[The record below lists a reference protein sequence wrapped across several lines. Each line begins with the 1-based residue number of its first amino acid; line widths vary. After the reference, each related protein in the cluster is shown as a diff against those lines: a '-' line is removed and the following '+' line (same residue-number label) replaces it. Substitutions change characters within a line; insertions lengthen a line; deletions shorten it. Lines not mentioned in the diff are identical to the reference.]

1 MRHIA
6 PILQGLLARA
16 QLQQGLSNYGFFSRW
31 EEVVGPPLAAST
43 RPLRVQGDVLWV
55 YVDNATLRHHMT
67 FLVPQI
73 LDRIHQHAPDSSIA
87 QVRFTL
93 NPEDQV

>member
-1 MRHIA
+1 ME
-6 PILQGLLARA
+6 L
-16 QLQQGLSNYGFFSRW
+16 
-31 EEVVGPPLAAST
+31 
-43 RPLRVQGDVLWV
+43 QGDVLWV

-73 LDRIHQHAPDSSIA
+73 LDRIRQHAPESRIA

-93 NPEDQV
+93 NPEAEV